1 MTSAGPRVVHVVA
14 ALFDKDIGIIGG
26 GERYALELA
35 THMADKTPTRLVTFG
50 PAAGKRTIRNLEVE
64 IVRRTWCVGGRVT
77 NPIGPGLFARLRDAD
92 VIHCYNKN
100 LVSTR
105 AAAAF
110 GAMNKRCVFVTDLGG
125 SYGGT
130 INRLGRENWFHGR
143 LHISQFSETLAGD
156 AGSSTSE
163 VILGGVDASRF
174 APAACSGDF
183 DRVLFVGRL
192 LPHKGIDTLIAALP
206 SNMCLEIVGRPY
218 DEAYYRELRALATGK
233 RVAFLTDIDD
243 ANLVAAYQRAACVVL
258 PSVYKTMYGRA
269 TRFPELLGQT
279 LLEGM
284 ACAKPVI
291 CSAAGSMPEVVDD
304 GMNGFVVPPGDVT
317 SLNEKLR
324 WIRDHPDEARSMGMK
339 GRERALNKFSWD
351 SVVDRCLNAYAS
363 RSGAA

>member
-1 MTSAGPRVVHVVA
+1 VTPSGPRVVHLVA
-14 ALFDKDIGIIGG
+14 ALFDDGIGIIGG

-35 THMADKTPTRLVTFG
+35 RHMAERTPTRLVTFG
-50 PAAGKRTIRNLEVE
+50 PVTDTRTVGNLRVD
-64 IVRRTWCVGGRVT
+64 IVRRAWCVSGRVT
-77 NPIGPGLFARLRDAD
+77 NSIGPGLFRLLRNAD

-100 LVSTR
+100 LVFTR

-110 GAMNKRCVFVTDLGG
+110 GRFSGKRVFVTDLGG

-130 INRLGRENWFHGR
+130 INRIGREEWFHR
-143 LHISQFSETLAGD
+143 QLHISRFSEDLAGD
-156 AGSSTSE
+156 TGSSTSE
-163 VILGGVDASRF
+163 VILGGVDATRF
-174 APAACSGDF
+174 VPSSDRGEP

-192 LPHKGIDTLIAALP
+192 LPHKGVDTLIAALP
-206 SNMCLEIVGRPY
+206 SDMCLEVVGRPY
-218 DEAYYRELRALATGK
+218 DATYYRELRALATGK

-258 PSVYKTMYGRA
+258 PSVYTSMYGRT

-291 CSAAGSMPEVVDD
+291 CSSAGSMPELVED
-304 GMNGFVVPPGDVT
+304 GVNGFVVPPGNVE

-324 WIRDHPDEARSMGMK
+324 WIRDHPDSARSMGAA
-339 GRERALNKFSWD
+339 GRERALTMFSWE
-351 SVVDRCLNAYAS
+351 SVVDRCLNAYAL
-363 RSGAA
+363 G